1 MLDANFSNEVNKEL
15 ISGMTRRILFLVS
28 SMNSGGAERVAAN
41 LANAWVERGYQVTLV
56 VTYSK
61 RGECFYALSDKIEL
75 CYLSDLVGKFH
86 RLDPFIQFKR
96 LLALRHLIKTI
107 QPDVVLSFLTNVNVA
122 TIMAAWGSGY
132 AAIVSERIYPPMES
146 VGWFYNLLRVLT
158 YPYAASVVVQTRVGM
173 QWIIENIRSAQ
184 SVVIPNPVPYP
195 LSVFEPKLA
204 PQALLANG
212 RKLLLGVGRLVDQ
225 KQFDCCLGSFATL
238 AERYADWDLVILGEG
253 PLRGSLESQIK
264 ALGLESRVYLP
275 GGVGNVGDWYARA
288 DLYVMSSSFEGFP
301 NTLVEA
307 MAHGCAAVSYDCNT
321 GPRDIIRDGED
332 GLLVSPVGDVAA
344 LTSALDELMGDDKRR
359 ESMAQKAI
367 DVRERFSVE
376 SVLAMWDDV
385 FSKVITQQWKNRHRS
400 I

>member
-1 MLDANFSNEVNKEL
+1 MLDANFSNEVKKQL

-75 CYLSDLVGKFH
+75 CYLSDVAGNSYQFSPFVQFR
-86 RLDPFIQFKR
+86 RLW
-96 LLALRHLIKTI
+96 ALRCLIKTI

-122 TIMAAWGSGY
+122 TILAAWGSGY
-132 AAIVSERIYPPMES
+132 AVIVSERIYPPMEL

-158 YPYAASVVVQTRVGM
+158 YPYAASVVVQTKVGM
-173 QWIIENIRSAQ
+173 QWIIENIRGAQ
-184 SVVIPNPVPYP
+184 STVIPNPVPYP

-204 PQALLANG
+204 PQTLLANG

-225 KQFDCCLGSFATL
+225 KRFDCCLLSFATL
-238 AERYADWDLVILGEG
+238 AKRYADWDLVILGEG
-253 PLRGSLESQIK
+253 PLRGALESQIE

-307 MAHGCAAVSYDCNT
+307 MAHGCTAVSYDCNT

-332 GLLVSPVGDVAA
+332 GMLVNPVGDVAA
-344 LTSALDELMGDDKRR
+344 LTSALDQLMGDDERR
-359 ESMAQKAI
+359 ERMAQKAI

-385 FSKVITQQWKNRHRS
+385 FSKVITR
-400 I
+400 

>member
-1 MLDANFSNEVNKEL
+1 MLDANFSNEVNKQL
-15 ISGMTRRILFLVS
+15 ISGMARRILFLVS

-56 VTYSK
+56 ITYSK

-75 CYLSDLVGKFH
+75 CYLSDVAGNSYQFS
-86 RLDPFIQFKR
+86 PFVQFR
-96 LLALRHLIKTI
+96 RFLALRHLIKTI

-122 TIMAAWGSGY
+122 TILAAWGSGY
-132 AAIVSERIYPPMES
+132 AVIVSERIYPPMES

-158 YPYAASVVVQTRVGM
+158 YPYAASVVVQTKVGM
-173 QWIIENIRSAQ
+173 QWIIENIRGAQ
-184 SVVIPNPVPYP
+184 STVIPNPVPYP

-204 PQALLANG
+204 PQTLLANG

-225 KQFDCCLGSFATL
+225 KRFDCCLLSFATL
-238 AERYADWDLVILGEG
+238 AKRYADWDLVILGEG
-253 PLRGSLESQIK
+253 PLRGALESQIE

-307 MAHGCAAVSYDCNT
+307 MAHGCTAVSYDCNT

-332 GLLVSPVGDVAA
+332 GMLVNPVGDVAA
-344 LTSALDELMGDDKRR
+344 LTSALDQLMGDDERR
-359 ESMAQKAI
+359 ERMAQKAI

-385 FSKVITQQWKNRHRS
+385 FSKVITR
-400 I
+400 

>member
-1 MLDANFSNEVNKEL
+1 MFDANFSNEVNKQL

-75 CYLSDLVGKFH
+75 CYLSDLAGNSYQFPPFVQFR
-86 RLDPFIQFKR
+86 RLW
-96 LLALRHLIKTI
+96 ALRCLIKTI

-122 TIMAAWGSGY
+122 TILAAWGSGY
-132 AAIVSERIYPPMES
+132 AVIVSERIYPPMES

-158 YPYAASVVVQTRVGM
+158 YPYAASVVVQTKVGM
-173 QWIIENIRSAQ
+173 QWIIENIRGAQ
-184 SVVIPNPVPYP
+184 SAVIPNPVPYP

-204 PQALLANG
+204 PQTLLANG

-225 KQFDCCLGSFATL
+225 KRFDCCLLSFATL
-238 AERYADWDLVILGEG
+238 AKRYVDWDLVILGEG
-253 PLRGSLESQIK
+253 PLREALESQIK

-275 GGVGNVGDWYARA
+275 GGVGNVGDWYVRA

-307 MAHGCAAVSYDCNT
+307 MAHGCAVVSYDCNT

-332 GLLVSPVGDVAA
+332 GLLVNPVGDVTA
-344 LTSALDELMGDDKRR
+344 LTSALDQLMGDDKQR
-359 ESMAQKAI
+359 ERMAQKAV

-385 FSKVITQQWKNRHRS
+385 FSKVITR
-400 I
+400 

>member
-1 MLDANFSNEVNKEL
+1 MLDANFSNEVNKQL
-15 ISGMTRRILFLVS
+15 ISGMARRILFLVS

-75 CYLSDLVGKFH
+75 CYLSDLAGNSYQFS
-86 RLDPFIQFKR
+86 PFVQFRR
-96 LLALRHLIKTI
+96 LLALRCLIKTI

-122 TIMAAWGSGY
+122 TILAGWGSGY
-132 AAIVSERIYPPMES
+132 AVIVSERIYPPMES
-146 VGWFYNLLRVLT
+146 VGWFYSLLRVLT
-158 YPYAASVVVQTRVGM
+158 YPYAASVVMQTHKGLSWLQDEIPRANG
-173 QWIIENIRSAQ
+173 A
-184 SVVIPNPVPYP
+184 VIPNPIPYP

-204 PQALLANG
+204 PQTLLVNG
-212 RKLLLGVGRLVDQ
+212 RKLLLGVGRLADQ
-225 KQFDCCLGSFATL
+225 KRFDCCLMSFAAL
-238 AERYADWDLVILGEG
+238 AKRYVDWDLVILGEG
-253 PLRGSLESQIK
+253 PLREALESQIK

-332 GLLVSPVGDVAA
+332 GILVNPVGDVSA
-344 LTSALDELMGDDKRR
+344 LTSALDQLMGDDERR
-359 ESMAQKAI
+359 ERMAQKAV
-367 DVRERFSVE
+367 DVRERFSQA
-376 SVLAMWDDV
+376 SILAMWDELFDRV
-385 FSKVITQQWKNRHRS
+385 KR
-400 I
+400 

>member
-1 MLDANFSNEVNKEL
+1 MLDANFSNEVNKQL
-15 ISGMTRRILFLVS
+15 ISGMARRILFLVS

-56 VTYSK
+56 ITYSK

-75 CYLSDLVGKFH
+75 CYLSDVAGNSYQFS
-86 RLDPFIQFKR
+86 PFVQFR
-96 LLALRHLIKTI
+96 RFLALRHLIKTI

-122 TIMAAWGSGY
+122 TILAAWGSGY
-132 AAIVSERIYPPMES
+132 AVIVSERIYPPMES

-158 YPYAASVVVQTRVGM
+158 YPYAASVVVQTKVGM
-173 QWIIENIRSAQ
+173 QWIIENIRGAQ
-184 SVVIPNPVPYP
+184 STVIPNPVPYP

-204 PQALLANG
+204 PQTLLANG

-225 KQFDCCLGSFATL
+225 KRFDCCLLSFATL
-238 AERYADWDLVILGEG
+238 AKRYADWDLVILGEG
-253 PLRGSLESQIK
+253 PLRGALESQIE

-275 GGVGNVGDWYARA
+275 GGVGNVGDWYAWA

-332 GLLVSPVGDVAA
+332 GMLVNPVGDVAA
-344 LTSALDELMGDDKRR
+344 LTSALDQLMGDDERR
-359 ESMAQKAI
+359 ERMAQKAV
-367 DVRERFSVE
+367 DVRERFSQA
-376 SVLAMWDDV
+376 SILAMWDELFDRV
-385 FSKVITQQWKNRHRS
+385 KR
-400 I
+400 